1 MIGIC
6 DIDKMNKG
14 NVTTAHSAIA
24 ATATSAKIDCRGY
37 NALLVL
43 VDLGATGTPNW
54 TITFTGSPTEQGTYA
69 AIYKHKDD
77 GTLVAVSSG
86 ALTADTCFVITG
98 GLPDNVKVV
107 ATENS
112 GTGTCTV
119 TVQPCNI

>member
-14 NVTTAHSAIA
+14 NVTTAHSAIT
-24 ATATSAKIDCRGY
+24 ATATSAKINCKGY

-43 VDLGATGTPNW
+43 VDLSATGTPNW
-54 TITFTGSPTEQGTYA
+54 TITVNGAMGEQETA
-69 AIYKHKDD
+69 
-77 GTLVAVSSG
+77 VAWNQIDNASVVAMSSG
-86 ALTADTCFVITG
+86 ALTADAGFTFIGVPDWVTIT
-98 GLPDNVKVV
+98 

-119 TVQPCNI
+119 KVQPFNI